1 MDVIVSPQHLMLDTL
16 GWVLGGS
23 LVGTGQLHLA
33 RQHYSATVKLY
44 SQVNKDTADH
54 IITAFRSGTFYQIR
68 DICRYC
74 TLRCSALNR
83 ATTDIQKRH
92 RKTS

>member
-1 MDVIVSPQHLMLDTL
+1 MDVTVSSQHLMLDTL

-74 TLRCSALNR
+74 TVRCLAPN
-83 ATTDIQKRH
+83 
-92 RKTS
+92 